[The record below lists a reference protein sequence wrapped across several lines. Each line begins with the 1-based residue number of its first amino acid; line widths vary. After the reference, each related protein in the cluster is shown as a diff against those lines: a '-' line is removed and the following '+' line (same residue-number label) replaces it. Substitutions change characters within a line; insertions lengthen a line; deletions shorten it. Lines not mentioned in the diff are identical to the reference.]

1 MKSLESDLR
10 EADWHPENE
19 HVGHVPEYAGF
30 KKSEFALLAI
40 FRFYVCF
47 ESVVTYS
54 YSLSKPRIC
63 RCSKQTNPDDFFSTS
78 PQRGKFPFTKI
89 QMLFRMSQTNEWN
102 FKQILK
108 NAEKFRSFL
117 ELGSWRTCF
126 FVGFCWTPPLAYRK
140 FKDRVTA
147 QRSWSR
153 SIWSCNAALQGQI
166 RRL

>member
-54 YSLSKPRIC
+54 YSLSKPGIC
-63 RCSKQTNPDDFFSTS
+63 RCSCYDHSPRKIGEFRTS
-78 PQRGKFPFTKI
+78 LRK
-89 QMLFRMSQTNEWN
+89 M
-102 FKQILK
+102 
-108 NAEKFRSFL
+108 
-117 ELGSWRTCF
+117 ELIF
-126 FVGFCWTPPLAYRK
+126 IPPLLGLETNK
-140 FKDRVTA
+140 
-147 QRSWSR
+147 SR
-153 SIWSCNAALQGQI
+153 
-166 RRL
+166 